1 METTQWSTQEIGVM
15 KSTSMGEEIG
25 SKGGELINKKVRPVK
40 DGAINC
46 PRCNSTNTK
55 FCYYN
60 NYSLTQP
67 RYFCKTCRRY
77 WTEGGTLRNVP
88 VGGGSRKNKRPSS
101 SQKLPDLNP
110 NLSISHVPD
119 HHHQNPNKIGNNQ
132 DLGLGF
138 RTVSHDHQMFHGH
151 VLPQFLELP
160 KMDGSNNH
168 LGSTQISAL
177 ELLRTGIAARGF
189 TSFISSP
196 SSTPDLNALYT
207 SGFPFQDVKPSV
219 GGTTDHQAAS
229 TLSNFSNGGPGPGVQ
244 ENGGA
249 RIMFSL
255 GGLKQLSSG
264 TNEAD
269 HNHHQ
274 TKGQEINNSTDG
286 LYWNGMLGAGGG
298 SAW

>member
-1 METTQWSTQEIGVM
+1 METTQWSTQEIGVV
-15 KSTSMGEEIG
+15 KSSMGAEIG
-25 SKGGELINKKVRPVK
+25 SRGGEIIDKKVRPVK

-88 VGGGSRKNKRPSS
+88 VGGGSRKNKRSSFS

-119 HHHQNPNKIGNNQ
+119 HHQNPNKINIVGSSQ
-132 DLGLGF
+132 DLSLGF
-138 RTVSHDHQMFHGH
+138 RTVPHDHQMSFHG

-196 SSTPDLNALYT
+196 STPDLNALYT
-207 SGFPFQDVKPSV
+207 SGFPFQELKP
-219 GGTTDHQAAS
+219 TAHDHAAS
-229 TLSNFSNGGPGPGVQ
+229 LSNISSGGPGIQ

-249 RIMFSL
+249 RIMYPL
-255 GGLKQLSSG
+255 GESKQLSSG
-264 TNEAD
+264 TSEAD
-269 HNHHQ
+269 HHQ
-274 TKGQEINNSTDG
+274 TKG
-286 LYWNGMLGAGGG
+286 YWNGMLSGTGG
-298 SAW
+298 SW